1 MIKSICSVVSTALF
15 KWEENLASVTS
26 TRLSFSARVW
36 YNVIFTL
43 IYFPPLIY
51 VLTSETE
58 IKVLKKKI
66 IRLFLLFKTRD
77 ETVTFPSQV

>member
-1 MIKSICSVVSTALF
+1 MIMKKSICSVVSTALF

-43 IYFPPLIY
+43 IY